1 VLLLCKA
8 PPQIFFFQP
17 QFKFTPLTPYPLPP
31 PFLFFI
37 IFSLK
42 KKEEEGKEEREEGRK
57 EDYHQILEGAV
68 KINLLLK

>member
-17 QFKFTPLTPYPLPP
+17 QFKFTPLTPYPLPLP
-31 PFLFFI
+31 PFLYLLFFR
-37 IFSLK
+37 K
-42 KKEEEGKEEREEGRK
+42 RKRRKGKEGEREEEG